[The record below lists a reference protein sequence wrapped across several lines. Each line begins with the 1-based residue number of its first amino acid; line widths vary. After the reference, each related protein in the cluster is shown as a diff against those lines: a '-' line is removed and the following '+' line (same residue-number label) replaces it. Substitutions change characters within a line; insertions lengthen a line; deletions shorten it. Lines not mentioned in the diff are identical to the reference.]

1 MFFSATRDPL
11 GSSASRSVPMPRSV
25 QDPSDR
31 RHPTRT
37 RSSEPKRSRSHG
49 RSRSPLT
56 RRNNGRSRRSP
67 SPDKYR
73 SRRSPSPYKY
83 SSRRSPRGSDHRPY
97 KRRRDSPASS
107 PRSSSSDSVATK
119 VAGQLQKVFVSEF
132 STLSSGVTAQFAKL
146 SQDVSD
152 KFEAQNTTIAEQTS
166 KLTSIQQQVTGQDLR
181 IDALEKRSPEDLDPT
196 AMTFELDKLWAL
208 EKSLIQANENKVLLT
223 NFYNKEGVPT
233 PEISRQPM
241 LNKVM
246 AKIDKKSQGKVQH
259 VLVDKKL
266 TQFSKVVF
274 ENKQGADEFRTLW
287 RKEAVTNGSG
297 QPIFAKQDLPP
308 EVRKLRSNMVKIE
321 RKVKAYVQSIKLQHK
336 VHINWMKHALF
347 VDTNIVARRDH
358 HGNAVWDDK
367 DLEDKLAAYER

>member
-1 MFFSATRDPL
+1 M
-11 GSSASRSVPMPRSV
+11 
-25 QDPSDR
+25 
-31 RHPTRT
+31 
-37 RSSEPKRSRSHG
+37 
-49 RSRSPLT
+49 
-56 RRNNGRSRRSP
+56 
-67 SPDKYR
+67 
-73 SRRSPSPYKY
+73 
-83 SSRRSPRGSDHRPY
+83 
-97 KRRRDSPASS
+97 
-107 PRSSSSDSVATK
+107 
-119 VAGQLQKVFVSEF
+119 AGQLQKVFVSEF

-152 KFEAQNTTIAEQTS
+152 QFEAQNTTIAEQTS

-181 IDALEKRSPEDLDPT
+181 IDALEKQQVTGQDLDPT

-266 TQFSKVVF
+266 TQFTKVVF

-321 RKVKAYVQSIKLQHK
+321 RKVKAYFQSIKLQHK

-358 HGNAVWDDK
+358 HGNAVWDDT